1 MIPPRNR
8 WCRPCSGAATLSDGG
23 PIRRVPAVRAR
34 SCFKQA
40 GDRGSG
46 IGDQGSGVRG
56 QGLRAFGFSRTIQ
69 SPKITNDKQS
79 FALCVMIGAHNDL
92 EYLNAIAI
100 TTPKMKIET
109 TAPALSMWRAIQPGK

>member
-1 MIPPRNR
+1 VSTLFR
-8 WCRPCSGAATLSDGG
+8 CRHA
-23 PIRRVPAVRAR
+23 IRRWADSACSSRAR
-34 SCFKQA
+34 SQLFQT
-40 GDRGSG
+40 GGRSG
-46 IGDQGSGVRG
+46 IRDRGSGVRG

-100 TTPKMKIET
+100 TTPKTKIET